1 MTGYLPVGF
10 EFGVAITYPESEG
23 TSSGL
28 LNTSAQDGPPPFST
42 SHHKGKRMTW
52 TKSSTC
58 SLKMIIRDLF
68 LIFLLQFEVASC
80 YSTEIFAKAGDEVTL
95 PCVRT
100 SCAGLNW
107 LYSRDQS
114 STSTEVRDGRVLS
127 SSPRSQRLS
136 LKADCSL
143 LIKRV
148 TAEDVG
154 YFTCKQGGQ
163 YDFNFVLT
171 VMTVKP
177 SSPQDSDPMRDGH
190 VVLECSLACWP
201 ANDCRCRE
209 GGLRWMNERDEPLP
223 PLRPESNHCVS
234 FLEVRPVGRE
244 SKYTCQYVDRN
255 EVQVQYT
262 AVFTEVDAGGPRDT
276 TEVDA
281 GGPRDNRPPPDR
293 NMLFIIIGAAVAVLM
308 LLVILV
314 VVILIR
320 KKSRRDADHAPFDL
334 LKTTQPTETGHSVVA
349 QQEDN
354 AMYASVNYNHKME
367 DTKHKDGSPE
377 ENSLTY
383 ATVSVKKKKT
393 TKEDDVAKTQVR
405 QEAEDLVTYASVKIS
420 TH

>member
-1 MTGYLPVGF
+1 
-10 EFGVAITYPESEG
+10 
-23 TSSGL
+23 
-28 LNTSAQDGPPPFST
+28 
-42 SHHKGKRMTW
+42 MTW

-68 LIFLLQFEVASC
+68 LIVLLQFEVASC
-80 YSTEIFAKAGDEVTL
+80 QATEIFLKAGDEVTL
-95 PCVRT
+95 PCERT
-100 SCAGLNW
+100 SCADLEWVSGQDGSL
-107 LYSRDQS
+107 
-114 STSTEVRDGRVLS
+114 TSTEVRDGRVVS

-148 TAEDVG
+148 TAEDAG
-154 YFTCKQGGQ
+154 FFTCQQGGQ

-171 VMTVKP
+171 VMTVKL
-177 SSPQDSDPMRDGH
+177 SSPQDSDPGH

-201 ANDCRCRE
+201 SYNCRCRA
-209 GGLRWMNERDEPLP
+209 GGLRWMNERDETLS
-223 PLRPESNHCVS
+223 PLRTESNHCVS
-234 FLEVRPVGRE
+234 FLEVLPVGHE
-244 SKYTCQYVDRN
+244 SNYTCQYVDEN
-255 EVQVQYT
+255 HVQVQAQYT

-281 GGPRDNRPPPDR
+281 GVPRDTRPPPER
-293 NMLFIIIGAAVAVLM
+293 NTLFIIIGAAVAVLM

-314 VVILIR
+314 VVILVR
-320 KKSRRDADHAPFDL
+320 RKSRRDADHGTNVASPLDL
-334 LKTTQPTETGHSVVA
+334 LKSTQPAETGHFVLA

-377 ENSLTY
+377 ENNVTY

-393 TKEDDVAKTQVR
+393 KEDDVAKTQVR
-405 QEAEDLVTYASVKIS
+405 AEADDLVTYASVKIS
-420 TH
+420 TQ